1 MWVARS
7 VAVASLPGLARS
19 LARSLEDALCN
30 ESDGVYLNE
39 QEHVPPQRMG
49 VSGRKGEGGEGG
61 DASEAVRAPSCRSMI
76 YALA

>member
-7 VAVASLPGLARS
+7 VGRISAWP
-19 LARSLEDALCN
+19 RSLEDALCN